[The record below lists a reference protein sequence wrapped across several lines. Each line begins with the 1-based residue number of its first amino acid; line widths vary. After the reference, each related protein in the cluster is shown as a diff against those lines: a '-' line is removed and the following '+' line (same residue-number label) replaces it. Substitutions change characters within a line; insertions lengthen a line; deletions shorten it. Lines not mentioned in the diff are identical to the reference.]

1 MPRCGVPV
9 RVQRTESCGQY
20 APFTL
25 APLNAA
31 LTAQRAVPTKRKI
44 FPLWLLCLALLSQG
58 AYAQAP
64 GAARTTPK
72 WLHDGVVYELFPRDF
87 SAQGDFN
94 GVTARLDQLSDLG
107 VNVLWLMPIH
117 PIGVDKRKGS
127 YGSPYSASDYY
138 AINPDY
144 GTKED
149 LKRLVSQAHKRGM
162 KVIIDVVLLH
172 TAWDSVLMAHPDFYK
187 HDASG
192 KIVPPLPEWSD
203 VAGLNYKNQELR
215 QYLVTMLEYWVKEFD
230 LDGFRCDTASM
241 VPTSFWEEARAA
253 LSKIKPDIM
262 MLAEADKPE
271 LLTNAFDIDYEWPL
285 MNTLRKV
292 LEKSAPASEIEQTWQ
307 NELKRY
313 PQGALHL
320 DMSDNHDQAR
330 SVARFGLPG
339 ALAAS
344 ALIFT
349 LDGVPLIYN
358 GMEVGD
364 GTPSGGGAL
373 FEKVPIVWE
382 PKGRPQIRDIYQSLI
397 HLRKQY
403 PAFRTDNVQWI
414 HNSDENQLITFLR
427 SDGKDEFLVAI
438 NLSNRPAQGT
448 MDLKNEDDF
457 APVEISGVQNS
468 TNSQAADL
476 HLDGFEWRIF
486 HRTAKMAAK

>member
-1 MPRCGVPV
+1 MTEV
-9 RVQRTESCGQY
+9 R
-20 APFTL
+20 
-25 APLNAA
+25 
-31 LTAQRAVPTKRKI
+31 RKI
-44 FPLWLLCLALLSQG
+44 FLPLWTLCVALCCQSLL
-58 AYAQAP
+58 AQAP
-64 GAARTTPK
+64 GVARTAPS

-87 SAQGDFN
+87 SAQGNLN
-94 GVTARLDQLSDLG
+94 GVTSRLDQLSDLG
-107 VNVLWLMPIH
+107 VDVIWLMPIH
-117 PIGVDKRKGS
+117 PIGIEKRKGS
-127 YGSPYSASDYY
+127 YGSPYSARDYY

-144 GTKED
+144 GAKDD
-149 LKRLVSQAHKRGM
+149 LKRLVSEAHKRGI
-162 KVIIDVVLLH
+162 KIIIDVVLLH

-203 VAGLNYKNQELR
+203 VAGLNFKNQELR
-215 QYLVTMLEYWVKEFD
+215 QYLITMLRYWVREFD
-230 LDGFRCDTASM
+230 IDGFRCDTASM
-241 VPTSFWEEARAA
+241 VPTSFWDEARTA
-253 LSKIKPDIM
+253 LAKTKPDIM

-292 LEKSAPASEIEQTWQ
+292 LEKSAPASEIQRTWES
-307 NELKRY
+307 ELKRY

-320 DMSDNHDQAR
+320 NMSDNHDQAR
-330 SVARFGLPG
+330 SVSRYGESG

-364 GTPSGGGAL
+364 RTPSGVPAL

-382 PKGRPQIRDIYQSLI
+382 AKGRPPVRNIYQSLI

-427 SDGKDEFLVAI
+427 SDGKDEFLIAI
-438 NLSNRPAQGT
+438 NLSNRPAHGALDMT
-448 MDLKNEDDF
+448 NEEDF
-457 APVEISGVQNS
+457 APVEISGLQDSVNGS
-468 TNSQAADL
+468 IADL
-476 HLDGFEWRIF
+476 HLNGFEWHIF